1 MRPVNCSWN
10 AHLKLSHNP
19 LSSALPAELKP
30 MWGRGGDWCCSCHAS
45 TLLMALCIGCGI
57 LVIVCIAYLFDCQI
71 GRLLGG
77 LFLIK
82 RYPLTSATEEWPQL
96 RLAAVGRLV
105 VLLQL
110 VVAGLGCQKAL

>member
-1 MRPVNCSWN
+1 
-10 AHLKLSHNP
+10 
-19 LSSALPAELKP
+19 
-30 MWGRGGDWCCSCHAS
+30 
-45 TLLMALCIGCGI
+45 MALCIGCGI